1 MATNNLYFISRTDD
15 RVSAILG
22 INIFFTAHGW
32 MVFSIPQPHYNVF
45 KNYSVKFYEIDK
57 SLALGFRNFAD
68 ARREI
73 KVLTSEENL
82 NFESE
87 DELNTPPYGTGQKV
101 KIPVTESRYNS
112 ILNAMKLFSKILLDE
127 EYNKRYKKL
136 LSDSNELEVM
146 TWNTQ
151 LKEIEKYNNGEETPL
166 LSKLSEV
173 TGTDISDIISS
184 IQTAKENH
192 DNKVNELFVE
202 LQGHKAKFKSCTTI
216 EELNWL
222 YFEYFNMKGVFS
234 WDYINKNP
242 SKFTDQGEIAERAGV
257 GYKF

>member
-1 MATNNLYFISRTDD
+1 MSTNNLYLISRTDN
-15 RVSAILG
+15 RVSALLG
-22 INIFFTAHGW
+22 IDIFFTAHGW
-32 MVFSIPQPHYNVF
+32 MVFSIPQLHYNVF
-45 KNYSVKFYEIDK
+45 KNYSIKFYEIDK

-68 ARREI
+68 ARKEI
-73 KVLTSEENL
+73 KVISDSEVPNEEDSL
-82 NFESE
+82 NVGS
-87 DELNTPPYGTGQKV
+87 DGTGKKV

-112 ILNAMKLFSKILLDE
+112 ILDAMKLFSKILLED

-146 TWNTQ
+146 TWKNQ
-151 LKEIEKYNNGEETPL
+151 LEEIEKYNNEQETPL

-173 TGTDISDIISS
+173 TGNDIPTIIST
-184 IQTAKENH
+184 IQTAKQRH
-192 DNKVNELFVE
+192 DNSVNELFIE

-234 WDYINKNP
+234 WDYINENS
-242 SKFTDQGEIAERAGV
+242 SKFTDKGEIAEIAGV